1 MRNLTKLFLLNLS
14 CWIAAMS
21 AGAQAPQTNFPA
33 WLTRP
38 LSLVDALNT
47 ALEQNAAIV
56 EAKNDL
62 ETSRGLVVE
71 TRAVAL
77 PQLQAT
83 SQYKYTQPSD
93 IESIT
98 FQNYSITTPD
108 QNWNAGIQLVQSIYL
123 GGRLKAAFQA
133 ATATEKQALANYQT
147 GVADAL
153 LNVRLGYYDVL
164 LAAQEIT
171 VHEAS
176 VNLLMRELA
185 DQQQRLKAGTV
196 PRFNVL

>member
-1 MRNLTKLFLLNLS
+1 MRNFTKFCFLALALLV
-14 CWIAAMS
+14 AAMR
-21 AGAQAPQTNFPA
+21 AGAQSSQTNFPA

-47 ALEQNAAIV
+47 ALEQNAAIL

-62 ETSRGLVVE
+62 ESSRGLVVE

-108 QNWNAGIQLVQSIYL
+108 QNWN
-123 GGRLKAAFQA
+123 
-133 ATATEKQALANYQT
+133 
-147 GVADAL
+147 
-153 LNVRLGYYDVL
+153 
-164 LAAQEIT
+164 
-171 VHEAS
+171 
-176 VNLLMRELA
+176 
-185 DQQQRLKAGTV
+185 
-196 PRFNVL
+196 